1 MGFWWRVGEI
11 IYFLLVGWG
20 TLLCGNRQF
29 NGGDSHMNIANSVN
43 MTQSSA
49 EFSILKSA
57 SKQPERTCLTT
68 AHENPGRITKL
79 RLDTGQ

>member
-57 SKQPERTCLTT
+57 SKQPELALQLLMKTL
-68 AHENPGRITKL
+68 AGS
-79 RLDTGQ
+79 QSSA